1 MNNRQ
6 NMVNIIILCILNTIL
21 CLISILSFVFP
32 LIEILVFVI
41 IIALFQSFEVK
52 TVHLLISYVVV
63 FSIILLITKL
73 IRVKEFDYVVFVIAI
88 AILIIF
94 ELIAITFARTRKH
107 RRTNHFIF
115 DCSPDYTLYKKIT
128 IDCTQLY
135 FNLFNNMQTEQLMS
149 CFSKI
154 AVMNKRNDIIQQIQN
169 SFDFLDGA
177 ITRYEI
183 EDITTSEHC
192 NEESWEL
199 DFYCCYPKYLVKTD
213 TNKEYSFTFC
223 YHCLWTKH
231 EDCTGI
237 GSIRIEDKA
246 SGESIAIGYFEYP
259 YGDY

>member
-1 MNNRQ
+1 
-6 NMVNIIILCILNTIL
+6 
-21 CLISILSFVFP
+21 
-32 LIEILVFVI
+32 
-41 IIALFQSFEVK
+41 
-52 TVHLLISYVVV
+52 
-63 FSIILLITKL
+63 
-73 IRVKEFDYVVFVIAI
+73 
-88 AILIIF
+88 
-94 ELIAITFARTRKH
+94 
-107 RRTNHFIF
+107 
-115 DCSPDYTLYKKIT
+115 
-128 IDCTQLY
+128 
-135 FNLFNNMQTEQLMS
+135 MQTEQLMS

-192 NEESWEL
+192 NEESREL

-231 EDCTGI
+231 EDSTGI
-237 GSIRIEDKA
+237 GSIRIEDKNT
-246 SGESIAIGYFEYP
+246 GEFIIIGGFEYP